1 MTGRLSLARL
11 RLLVG
16 IEPITI
22 SAATDSVRFSSFSDV
37 RTKCHC
43 VFWNE
48 VYCHGRGRH
57 DMHPSRDTVQISKSY
72 QTLRSKNYSR
82 SLHCK
87 YPTRC
92 TLEYSFVWTVA
103 ITASGPDNSD
113 ATTLHIVCLPRP
125 WPNPASQTNR
135 TLYSFPQ
142 LHQMLT
148 DFQNSFTVGLSS
160 DSLKIPTHLTR
171 RYTTLRNRSEVT
183 DLVSTL
189 SCTLLSI
196 VSLKTGLLVSSDI

>member
-1 MTGRLSLARL
+1 MAYALPVAFCTVWIVLCHSFCFVDFAKNKCFFFFFYSCSLR
-11 RLLVG
+11 
-16 IEPITI
+16 
-22 SAATDSVRFSSFSDV
+22 
-37 RTKCHC
+37 
-43 VFWNE
+43 
-48 VYCHGRGRH
+48 
-57 DMHPSRDTVQISKSY
+57 
-72 QTLRSKNYSR
+72 
-82 SLHCK
+82 CK

-125 WPNPASQTNR
+125 WPNTASQTNR